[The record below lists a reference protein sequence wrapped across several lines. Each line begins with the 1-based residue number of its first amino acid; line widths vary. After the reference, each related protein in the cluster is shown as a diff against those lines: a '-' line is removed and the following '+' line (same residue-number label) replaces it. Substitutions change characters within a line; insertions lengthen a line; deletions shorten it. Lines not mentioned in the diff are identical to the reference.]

1 MSNLLSITAILGAL
15 AVTLGAF
22 GAHGLEA
29 LVSPERIDIY
39 QTGSRYHF
47 YHLLPLFVTAAAL
60 AYNYG
65 NRSWLLW
72 AARLFLGG
80 LLLFS
85 GSLYLLALRDLVN
98 FNIGWLG
105 AITPLGGLLLIGGW
119 LSLAKGL
126 LPKLPH

>member
-1 MSNLLSITAILGAL
+1 MKKMLSITAILGAL
-15 AVTLGAF
+15 AVALGAF

-29 LVSPERIDIY
+29 LVSPERIEIY

-60 AYNYG
+60 ANNYG

-72 AARLFLGG
+72 AARLILVG

-85 GSLYLLALRDLVN
+85 GSLYLLALRDLVS

-119 LSLAKGL
+119 LCMARGL
-126 LPKLPH
+126 VDNP